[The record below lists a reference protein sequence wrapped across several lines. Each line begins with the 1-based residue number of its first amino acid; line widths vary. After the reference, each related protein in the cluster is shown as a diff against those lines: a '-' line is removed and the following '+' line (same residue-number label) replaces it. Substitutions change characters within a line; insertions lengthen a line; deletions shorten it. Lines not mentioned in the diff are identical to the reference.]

1 MSGTIMFLLATSSM
15 MSFAMAF
22 TGIPEAIST
31 AILGITDNKYLIL
44 LLVNVVLLF
53 VGMFMDV
60 GPAIL
65 IFTPIFLPIVMN
77 VGVDPVHFGLFA
89 IMNLCVGSITPPV
102 GTGLY
107 VGASVGGVKAEQM
120 LKPLVPFYLII
131 LAILLLITYV
141 PELVMWLPN
150 LIS

>member
-1 MSGTIMFLLATSSM
+1 
-15 MSFAMAF
+15 MAF

-65 IFTPIFLPIVMN
+65 ILRQ
-77 VGVDPVHFGLFA
+77 
-89 IMNLCVGSITPPV
+89 S
-102 GTGLY
+102 
-107 VGASVGGVKAEQM
+107 
-120 LKPLVPFYLII
+120 FYQ
-131 LAILLLITYV
+131 LL
-141 PELVMWLPN
+141 
-150 LIS
+150 

>member
-1 MSGTIMFLLATSSM
+1 MFYYKTVKINDLPKMLKEAVLMSGTIMFLLATSSM

-31 AILGITDNKYLIL
+31 AILGITDLI

-65 IFTPIFLPIVMN
+65 ILRQ
-77 VGVDPVHFGLFA
+77 
-89 IMNLCVGSITPPV
+89 S
-102 GTGLY
+102 
-107 VGASVGGVKAEQM
+107 
-120 LKPLVPFYLII
+120 FYQ
-131 LAILLLITYV
+131 LL
-141 PELVMWLPN
+141 
-150 LIS
+150 

>member
-1 MSGTIMFLLATSSM
+1 
-15 MSFAMAF
+15 MAF

-53 VGMFMDV
+53 VGMFTDV

-77 VGVDPVHFGLFA
+77 VVWIQF
-89 IMNLCVGSITPPV
+89 I
-102 GTGLY
+102 
-107 VGASVGGVKAEQM
+107 
-120 LKPLVPFYLII
+120 LVYLSD
-131 LAILLLITYV
+131 Y
-141 PELVMWLPN
+141 ELVCWSN
-150 LIS
+150 YTTCWNGIIC